1 MRREHETTVQ
11 LKTLDNE
18 FAAEVS
24 AFLVNNINLYIFKS
38 INRSHSKVY
47 LLLHGQR

>member
-18 FAAEVS
+18 FAAAADVS
-24 AFLVNNINLYIFKS
+24 DQLAFQSNVC
-38 INRSHSKVY
+38 
-47 LLLHGQR
+47 